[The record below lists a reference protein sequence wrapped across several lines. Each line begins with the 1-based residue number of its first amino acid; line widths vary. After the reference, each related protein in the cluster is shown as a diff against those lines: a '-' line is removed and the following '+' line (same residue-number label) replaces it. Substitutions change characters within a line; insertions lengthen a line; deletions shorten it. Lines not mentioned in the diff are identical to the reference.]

1 VARIS
6 LFCSDFR
13 IYEKPQGGRGLTD
26 AVIKSARRVFEVLE
40 YFDRTRA
47 PVSLS
52 EICAQFGYP
61 PSSGSGLLK
70 SLVQLGYLEYDK
82 HSRTYLPTMR
92 IALLGSWV
100 ATDLF
105 GGLNV
110 LHLMEDLR
118 DGTRETVVLAA
129 RSDLQA
135 QYVHVVHSREALQF
149 AVAPGTL
156 RPLARSG
163 FGRLL
168 LSAETDPVVEA
179 TVRRIDAL
187 RTPQEAKIDQRELMA
202 DLQKIRHQGFGAS
215 ESRVTPGVRTM
226 GVLLP
231 PTPFGRTFA
240 IGVGGPSERIE
251 ARSQAI
257 LGCLRDAV
265 RAFGEAVR
273 QAGAAGAPCAARPV
287 KRR

>member
-1 VARIS
+1 MS
-6 LFCSDFR
+6 
-13 IYEKPQGGRGLTD
+13 D

-40 YFDRTRA
+40 HFDSTRA
-47 PVSLS
+47 PVSLN
-52 EICAQFGYP
+52 EICEQFGYP

-82 HSRTYLPTMR
+82 RSRSYLPTMR

-105 GGLNV
+105 GQLNI

-118 DGTRETVVLAA
+118 DATRETVVLAA
-129 RSDLQA
+129 RSDLQV
-135 QYVHVVHSREALQF
+135 QYVHVVHSNEALQF
-149 AVAPGTL
+149 AVTPGTL

-168 LSAETDPVVEA
+168 LSVEPDQDVEA
-179 TVRRIDAL
+179 TVRRIDVL
-187 RTPQEAKIDQRELMA
+187 RPPHEAKINLRELMD
-202 DLQKIRHQGFGAS
+202 DLQTIRRQRFGTS
-215 ESRVTPGVRTM
+215 ESRITSGVRTM

-240 IGVGGPSERIE
+240 IGVGGPSDRVE
-251 ARSQAI
+251 AKSRAI
-257 LGCLRDAV
+257 LGVLRNAA
-265 RAFGEAVR
+265 RTFGAAVR
-273 QAGAAGAPCAARPV
+273 QAKINGAPDRPSSAR
-287 KRR
+287 RR

>member
-1 VARIS
+1 LAEGS
-6 LFCSDFR
+6 
-13 IYEKPQGGRGLTD
+13 
-26 AVIKSARRVFEVLE
+26 IKSARRVFEVLE

-47 PVSLS
+47 PVSLG
-52 EICAQFGYP
+52 EICEQFSYP

-82 HSRTYLPTMR
+82 RSRTYLPTMR
-92 IALLGSWV
+92 IALLGTWV

-105 GGLNV
+105 GGLNI
-110 LHLMEDLR
+110 LRQMEDLR
-118 DGTRETVVLAA
+118 DATRETVVLAA

-135 QYVHVVHSREALQF
+135 QYVHVVHSNEALQF

-168 LSAETDPVVEA
+168 LSAEADPVVEA

-187 RTPQEAKIDQRELMA
+187 RAPHEAKIDQGELMT
-202 DLQKIRHQGFGAS
+202 DLQTIRQQGFGAS
-215 ESRVTPGVRTM
+215 DSRVTPGVRTM

-231 PTPFGRTFA
+231 PTPFGRRFA
-240 IGVGGPSERIE
+240 IGVGGPSGRIKSRSE
-251 ARSQAI
+251 ANLSF
-257 LGCLRDAV
+257 LRATV
-265 RAFGEAVR
+265 KTFGEAVR
-273 QAGAAGAPCAARPV
+273 QAALDGAPKHPPSA

>member
-1 VARIS
+1 LAEGS
-6 LFCSDFR
+6 
-13 IYEKPQGGRGLTD
+13 
-26 AVIKSARRVFEVLE
+26 IKSARRVFEVLE

-52 EICAQFGYP
+52 EVCEQFHYP

-82 HSRTYLPTMR
+82 RSRTYLPTMR

-105 GGLNV
+105 GRLNI
-110 LHLMEDLR
+110 LRLMEDLR
-118 DGTRETVVLAA
+118 DATRETVVLAA

-135 QYVHVVHSREALQF
+135 QYVHVVHSNEALQF

-156 RPLARSG
+156 RPLAHSG

-168 LSAETDPVVEA
+168 LSAEADPVVEA

-187 RTPQEAKIDQRELMA
+187 RASHEAKIDQRDLMA
-202 DLQKIRHQGFGAS
+202 ELQAIRQQGFGAS
-215 ESRVTPGVRTM
+215 DSRVTPGVRTI

-240 IGVGGPSERIE
+240 IGVGGPSERIKSRSE
-251 ARSQAI
+251 ANLRF
-257 LGCLRDAV
+257 LRDA
-265 RAFGEAVR
+265 AKTFGEAVK
-273 QAGAAGAPCAARPV
+273 QAELDAAPERPSSAR
-287 KRR
+287 RR

>member
-1 VARIS
+1 MAEHS
-6 LFCSDFR
+6 
-13 IYEKPQGGRGLTD
+13 
-26 AVIKSARRVFEVLE
+26 IKSARRVFEVLE

-52 EICAQFGYP
+52 EICEQFGYP

-82 HSRTYLPTMR
+82 RSRTYLPTMR

-105 GGLNV
+105 GGLNIIR
-110 LHLMEDLR
+110 LMEDLR
-118 DGTRETVVLAA
+118 DATRETVVLAA

-135 QYVHVVHSREALQF
+135 QYVHVVHSNEALHF

-168 LSAETDPVVEA
+168 LSAESDPVVEA
-179 TVRRIDAL
+179 TIRRIDAL
-187 RTPQEAKIDQRELMA
+187 RGSRDAKIDQPELMVE
-202 DLQKIRHQGFGAS
+202 LQTIRRQGYGVS
-215 ESRVTPGVRTM
+215 ESRITPGVRTM

-231 PTPFGRTFA
+231 TTPFGRTFA

-251 ARSQAI
+251 SRSAANLRFLREAAKSFGNAVKQAS
-257 LGCLRDAV
+257 LDA
-265 RAFGEAVR
+265 
-273 QAGAAGAPCAARPV
+273 AP
-287 KRR
+287 KRRPSAKRR

>member
-1 VARIS
+1 LAEGS
-6 LFCSDFR
+6 
-13 IYEKPQGGRGLTD
+13 
-26 AVIKSARRVFEVLE
+26 IKSARRVFEVLE
-40 YFDRTRA
+40 YFDRTHA
-47 PVSLS
+47 PVSLG
-52 EICAQFGYP
+52 ELCAHFGYP

-82 HSRTYLPTMR
+82 RSRTYLPTMR

-105 GGLNV
+105 GGLNI
-110 LHLMEDLR
+110 LRLMEDLR
-118 DGTRETVVLAA
+118 DATRETVVLAA

-135 QYVHVVHSREALQF
+135 QYVHVVHSNEALQF

-168 LSAETDPVVEA
+168 LSAEADPIVEA

-187 RTPQEAKIDQRELMA
+187 RESHEMKIDQQELMA
-202 DLQKIRHQGFGAS
+202 DLRTIRQQGFGTS
-215 ESRVTPGVRTM
+215 DSRVTPGVRTM

-240 IGVGGPSERIE
+240 IGVGGPSDRIKSRSE
-251 ARSQAI
+251 ANLSFLRAAVTAFDGAVKQAA
-257 LGCLRDAV
+257 LDVAL
-265 RAFGEAVR
+265 E
-273 QAGAAGAPCAARPV
+273 PPRPA